1 MKIEVLPDADQAAR
15 RAAEFVAAEA
25 RNAVAARGRCVMG
38 FSGGSTPL
46 VMLRLLAQMN
56 LPWPQ
61 VHVMQIDERV
71 APAGDKQ
78 RNLTH
83 LEASLVAQVPMLAP
97 RVHAM
102 PVESADLA
110 TAAASY
116 ADTLREWA
124 GSPPVLDLVHLGLG
138 ADGHTASLVP
148 GDPALDAAGD
158 VSLAGPYQGQRRMTL
173 TYPMIDRARCILWL
187 VTGAG
192 KAAMLAR
199 MIATDRTIPAGRVA
213 QDRALLIADAA
224 AASNIDAHR

>member
-15 RAAEFVAAEA
+15 RAAEFVAAKA
-25 RNAVAARGRCVMG
+25 RNAVASRGRCVMG

-46 VMLRLLAQMN
+46 AMLRLLAQMD
-56 LPWPQ
+56 LPWPL
-61 VHVMQIDERV
+61 VHVMQVDERV
-71 APAGDKQ
+71 APAGDEQ

-83 LEASLVAQVPMLAP
+83 LEASLVAQVPLLAH

-110 TAAASY
+110 AAAASY
-116 ADTLREWA
+116 ADILREWA

-148 GDPALDAAGD
+148 GDPALAAAGD
-158 VSLAGPYQGQRRMTL
+158 VALAGPYQGQRRMTL
-173 TYPMIDRARCILWL
+173 TYPMLDRARCILWL

-199 MIATDRTIPAGRVA
+199 MVATDRTIPAGRVA
-213 QDRALLIADAA
+213 QNRALLIADAA
-224 AASNIDAHR
+224 AASSLDAHR

>member
-25 RNAVAARGRCVMG
+25 SKAIASRGRCVMA

-46 VMLRLLAQMN
+46 AMLRLLAQMD

-61 VHVMQIDERV
+61 VHVMQVDERV
-71 APAGDKQ
+71 APAGSAQ

-83 LEASLVAQVPMLAP
+83 LEASLVAQVPLPAP

-102 PVESADLA
+102 PVESVDLA
-110 TAAASY
+110 AAAASY

-138 ADGHTASLVP
+138 ADGHTASLVA
-148 GDPALDAAGD
+148 GDPALAAAGD
-158 VSLAGPYQGQRRMTL
+158 VALAGPYQGQRRMTL
-173 TYPMIDRARCILWL
+173 TYPTLDRARCILWL
-187 VTGAG
+187 VAGAG

-199 MIATDRTIPAGRVA
+199 MVAADRTIPAGRVA
-213 QDRALLIADAA
+213 QDRAFLIADAA
-224 AASNIDAHR
+224 AASSLDAHR